1 MWGLAAVCAM
11 FWSLRLF
18 VSAPMAPSYAA
29 PVNTQQSVNG
39 DLAKLLG
46 REAITPTAAAA
57 QPEAAS
63 RFKLMGVVAPKNAAM
78 SSEEGLA
85 LMSVDG
91 KPPRHYRVNSAVDGD
106 IWLLSVSS
114 RGAALGPRGGPAN
127 INISLPP
134 PPAAAVGVLPNV
146 LNAPGA
152 STLPPPV
159 PSMPPPG
166 ANAGPQ
172 QGVIDPTQVQVPGL
186 AGERGQQTR

>member
-1 MWGLAAVCAM
+1 MNDNRRMTTRSLAFLMWGLAAVCAM

-46 REAITPTAAAA
+46 REAIAPTAAAA

-63 RFKLMGVVAPKNAAM
+63 RFKLMGVVAPKNAAV

-127 INISLPP
+127 INIALPP
-134 PPAAAVGVLPNV
+134 PPA
-146 LNAPGA
+146 
-152 STLPPPV
+152 
-159 PSMPPPG
+159 
-166 ANAGPQ
+166 
-172 QGVIDPTQVQVPGL
+172 
-186 AGERGQQTR
+186 